1 MPVSLTVNGRTTAAA
16 AGSTLFECAEALG
29 IRVPTSCLTNGKCK
43 ECVVEIAEGLTLLS
57 PPTAAESHLKAPFR
71 LSCQAALVSESG
83 TIRPRATPMKAPART
98 SDG

>member
-1 MPVSLTVNGRTTAAA
+1 VPVSLTVNGRTTAAA

-43 ECVVEIAEGLTLLS
+43 ECVVEIAEGLPLLS

-71 LSCQAALVSESG
+71 LSCQAALAADARSG
-83 TIRPRATPMKAPART
+83 GHSGR
-98 SDG
+98 